1 MRITHCPPPVELL
14 LTSKQ
19 LNTEAKSWFYD
30 VAVLQIDATASFA
43 HTSFFEEA
51 FSQVTEAAFSPMEDI
66 RKVEVTFVWD
76 STWLR
81 SDPAD
86 CAAAI
91 FPALLRQR
99 ASFVID
105 ILKQAPN
112 LSGVLIHWHDSAED
126 GESVDLMNDVLI
138 GFLSLKADVKVEP
151 HYIAAD
157 TKPYRKSIAGR
168 RRIDFQNIVDT
179 GLDRLF

>member
-19 LNTEAKSWFYD
+19 LNTEAKSCFYD
-30 VAVLQIDATASFA
+30 VAVLRIEATGSFA

-51 FSQVTEAAFSPMEDI
+51 FSQITEAAFSPMEDI

-76 STWLR
+76 TTWLR
-81 SDPAD
+81 SDRAD
-86 CAAAI
+86 CAAVI

-99 ASFVID
+99 AIFVTG
-105 ILKQAPN
+105 ILAQAPS
-112 LSGVLIHWHDSAED
+112 LSEVTIHWHDSAED
-126 GESVDLMNDVLI
+126 EEALDLMNDVLM
-138 GFLSLKADVKVEP
+138 GFLGLDATVKVEP

-157 TKPYRKSIAGR
+157 AKPYRNSIAGKQR
-168 RRIDFQNIVDT
+168 VEFQRIVNA